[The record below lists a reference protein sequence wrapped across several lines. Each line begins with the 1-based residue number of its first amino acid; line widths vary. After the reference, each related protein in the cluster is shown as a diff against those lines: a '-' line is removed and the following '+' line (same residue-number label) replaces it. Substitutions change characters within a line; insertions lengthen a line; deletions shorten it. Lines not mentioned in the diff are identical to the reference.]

1 MAQAEKPITEYAIP
15 KTKKMK
21 SIFKLK
27 LLYIAVFFTSFIQES
42 FYSQEI
48 LFKFNI
54 DVNKNGV
61 ITNHGQFDFH
71 TNYPI
76 TFGNLVASTNLQT
89 PLPSLC
95 SGDQLIITNLCFLT
109 TSSGATPYSFSAAT
123 NNFATIG
130 LTTNYGCT
138 NTNTNAGSTNIVNV
152 YPLGHVCNPNTVS
165 GNTTIWSDWN
175 YNTSKTVTIPSNL
188 PSSSNYYLMISDVIT
203 PQTTPDC
210 YCYSK
215 FCFKSLTIGETP
227 QGIDDQLLCAGE
239 SVDLNLNPNYTYS
252 GWTPSNPDNTV
263 ISSTTNYSVSINS
276 NTTLC
281 SAIIDDFQLSVNS
294 GPITNLL
301 NSNTVEIC
309 NTDLPYSIDVYVN
322 PNECSSILI
331 NGNVEFELYGNIDN
345 TDANGYL
352 WINSIGTHVITY
364 EYIIPSTGQV
374 CSKEYTIIV
383 GRKPKANL
391 ADYSL
396 CTNDPMPVLNLFSI
410 YAQSYNW
417 TYTPTGLLPISV
429 GTSSN
434 LNTSSFGYGTYEVEV
449 TGQDAWC
456 SRIAQSTVVLDQSA
470 AANLDASFNWNEYN
484 NSATNK
490 TDFTLMSNE
499 SGVHFW
505 IFRTSQNGVNWNNF
519 AISGFTTN
527 PIYSVPNV
535 PYNVWTKKIHLVK
548 RSPCNEWA
556 IDIHTQFNSKKKG
569 RSTINTNDKIVSE
582 SEFQSYIELMNQ
594 YESNLITS
602 NLYPNPSNGLV
613 NIDFSEMVN
622 LSEIEIQDITGKT
635 IKNYSF
641 SNANSV
647 EINLSNHPA
656 GIYFAKILINGNLEI
671 KKIQIR

>member
-1 MAQAEKPITEYAIP
+1 
-15 KTKKMK
+15 
-21 SIFKLK
+21 
-27 LLYIAVFFTSFIQES
+27 
-42 FYSQEI
+42 
-48 LFKFNI
+48 
-54 DVNKNGV
+54 
-61 ITNHGQFDFH
+61 
-71 TNYPI
+71 
-76 TFGNLVASTNLQT
+76 
-89 PLPSLC
+89 
-95 SGDQLIITNLCFLT
+95 
-109 TSSGATPYSFSAAT
+109 
-123 NNFATIG
+123 
-130 LTTNYGCT
+130 
-138 NTNTNAGSTNIVNV
+138 
-152 YPLGHVCNPNTVS
+152 
-165 GNTTIWSDWN
+165 
-175 YNTSKTVTIPSNL
+175 
-188 PSSSNYYLMISDVIT
+188 MISDVIT

-364 EYIIPSTGQV
+364 EYIIQSTGQI

-456 SRIAQSTVVLDQSA
+456 SRIVESTVLLDNSA
-470 AANLDASFNWNEYN
+470 AANLDANFTTQETSYN
-484 NSATNK
+484 GF
-490 TDFTLMSNE
+490 TDFECTSSENGTHL
-499 SGVHFW
+499 W
-505 IFRTSQNGVNWNNF
+505 ILYVNGSF
-519 AISGFTTN
+519 SGFSWGSAN
-527 PIYSVPNV
+527 SIFNNV
-535 PYNVWTKKIHLVK
+535 PMNNNIKIRHGI
-548 RSPCNEWA
+548 RRTPCNEWKWA
-556 IDIHTQFNSKKKG
+556 EFKTTNSKGGK
-569 RSTINTNDKIVSE
+569 RNFVSSDKEVSE
-582 SEFQSYIELMNQ
+582 DDMDILFSSISEFENKHS
-594 YESNLITS
+594 ITS
-602 NLYPNPSNGLV
+602 NVYPNPSNGLV

-622 LSEIEIQDITGKT
+622 QSEIEIQDITGKT

-647 EINLSNHPA
+647 EINLSNHPT
-656 GIYFAKILINGNLEI
+656 GIYFAKIIINGNIEI
-671 KKIQIR
+671 KKIQIK